1 MSAVSLSVVHA
12 RAIRFVARKTGRQQ
26 QRKVGDGR
34 GTHSWLVDDALVAIE
49 RHVRVLSFF
58 PTWDGGWTRAMMS
71 HAAASASFFRASRVI
86 DVIIVDVAATQRRPS
101 LSSPPDAAC
110 TLLRGSR
117 PLLASSLRAA
127 R

>member
-1 MSAVSLSVVHA
+1 M
-12 RAIRFVARKTGRQQ
+12 TGAAHTA
-26 QRKVGDGR
+26 GWWMMCSG
-34 GTHSWLVDDALVAIE
+34 AIE

-117 PLLASSLRAA
+117 PLLASPLRAA